1 VNSLPKTVT
10 RQRRDCNLNPG
21 PSAPDSSALTTR
33 LPSHPLECSHV
44 NNRMPVFS
52 RGCLLPHLGRTD
64 VQWSPI
70 RFSGSEPR
78 VDCSGVMFSTLPSVS
93 AYVRMCICSCI
104 WAEAFSTSSPSSSTS
119 EFFCYCTD
127 TVYITLFMKTPAS
140 SPLSECIVCRQ
151 QGQCGQQNF
160 ALNKI
165 LHFLTGGAG

>member
-1 VNSLPKTVT
+1 MGVNSLPKTVT

-21 PSAPDSSALTTR
+21 PSAPDSSTLTTR
-33 LPSHPLECSHV
+33 LPSHPLERSHV

-70 RFSGSEPR
+70 RFSGSEQR
-78 VDCSGVMFSTLPSVS
+78 VDCSGVMFSTLASVS
-93 AYVRMCICSCI
+93 AYVRMCICFVHLGRGI
-104 WAEAFSTSSPSSSTS
+104 FHQLAIIFS
-119 EFFCYCTD
+119 FRVFCYCTD

-151 QGQCGQQNF
+151 QGQCNF